1 MAFIHEGSCECTKSE
16 LDLFSA
22 PLTQTSIESGLFVEY
37 RPISSLAD
45 GAPIEFEIVSSGDD
59 YIDFAN
65 SYLHIKVKIQRADG
79 TVLDAAD
86 TVGPVNNFL
95 HSLFSQVD
103 VSLNGTLIT
112 NSTNTYAYRAYLENL
127 LTYGPAAKESQ
138 LTAALFYKDDAGKM
152 DKDNPLAAAAA
163 DRNEGL
169 TTRAIFTAR
178 SKELDLIGRIHSDI
192 FFQQRYML
200 NEVNTKIK
208 LTRSKD
214 AFSLTATGDQAFK
227 VLITSAAMHIRKVKV
242 SPSVYLAHAKTLE
255 NGMAKYPVRRVICKT
270 FTVPAGYLDI
280 SQEKLFS
287 GQLPS
292 RLVLGCVD
300 NRAYNGSLERNPFN
314 FQNYSLREVSV
325 YLDGQNHGIKPLSSN
340 FTTGQYISSFMS
352 LFSGTGK
359 ENRDEGNG
367 ISRTDFGNGY
377 ALYAFDLSADLSENE
392 SFNLA
397 RHGTVRIDM
406 TFGAALPH
414 TVTVVAYAEFE
425 NIIEID
431 RNRNVV
437 FDFNN

>member
-1 MAFIHEGSCECTKSE
+1 
-16 LDLFSA
+16 
-22 PLTQTSIESGLFVEY
+22 
-37 RPISSLAD
+37 
-45 GAPIEFEIVSSGDD
+45 
-59 YIDFAN
+59 
-65 SYLHIKVKIQRADG
+65 
-79 TVLDAAD
+79 
-86 TVGPVNNFL
+86 
-95 HSLFSQVD
+95 
-103 VSLNGTLIT
+103 
-112 NSTNTYAYRAYLENL
+112 
-127 LTYGPAAKESQ
+127 
-138 LTAALFYKDDAGKM
+138 
-152 DKDNPLAAAAA
+152 
-163 DRNEGL
+163 
-169 TTRAIFTAR
+169 
-178 SKELDLIGRIHSDI
+178 
-192 FFQQRYML
+192 ML